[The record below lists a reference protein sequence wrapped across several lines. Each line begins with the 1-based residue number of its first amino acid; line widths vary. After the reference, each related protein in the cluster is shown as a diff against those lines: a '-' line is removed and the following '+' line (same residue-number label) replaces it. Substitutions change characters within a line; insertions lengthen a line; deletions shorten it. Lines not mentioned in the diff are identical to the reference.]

1 MTSETKHDDDFEW
14 LANVY
19 NMNGAINHP
28 SELHGIMIGE
38 LAGDLKRE
46 GENFLE
52 LTLDH
57 MGVEELNLERQAN
70 LAAELKVLYESVVE
84 GIDADSS
91 SFNMLLPDD
100 SYALSERIDA
110 LAVWVGGFL
119 EGLAMAQSAALS
131 QVDPDLL
138 EILQDL
144 VEISQLD
151 SRAESSETGEKEFF
165 EVCEYVRIGV
175 LNLYAEFNEVYDD
188 VPELNESEL
197 TQNQAAEN
205 KPTLH

>member
-1 MTSETKHDDDFEW
+1 MTSEIQLNDEFEW

-46 GENFLE
+46 GDNLLE

-57 MGVEELNLERQAN
+57 MGVEELNVERQPN
-70 LAAELKVLYESVVE
+70 LPDELKALYDKVVE

-100 SYALSERIDA
+100 SYALTERIHA
-110 LAVWVGGFL
+110 LSVWVSGFL
-119 EGLAMAQSAALS
+119 EGLAMAQSGALN
-131 QVDPDLL
+131 QVDDDLR

-144 VEISQLD
+144 VDISQLD
-151 SRAESSETGEKEFF
+151 SRVESSESGEKEFF

-188 VPELNESEL
+188 AEDGPEFNESQDTED
-197 TQNQAAEN
+197 

>member
-1 MTSETKHDDDFEW
+1 MTSEIKLDDDFEW

-19 NMNGAINHP
+19 NQNSAINHP
-28 SELHGIMIGE
+28 SELHGIIVGE
-38 LAGDLKRE
+38 LAGNLKRQ
-46 GENFLE
+46 GDSWLE
-52 LTLDH
+52 ITLDH
-57 MGVEELNLERQAN
+57 MGVDELNLERQPN
-70 LAAELKVLYESVVE
+70 LEKELVAFYEKVLE

-100 SYALSERIDA
+100 SYALPERIDA
-110 LAVWVGGFL
+110 LAVWVSGFL
-119 EGLAMAQSAALS
+119 EGLAMAQSNALGS
-131 QVDPDLL
+131 VDDELR

-151 SRAESSETGEKEFF
+151 SRVEVSETGEKEFF

-188 VPELNESEL
+188 AD
-197 TQNQAAEN
+197 AATDADASGD